1 MLRTHGH
8 LVEHFSWPGA
18 KSLIIKLLMAPVTAT
33 PLTAEQLHEVDA
45 WIEAHL
51 AEMPESV
58 AAFLKLH
65 RHYLTAGENL
75 PQRFNEM
82 LRQLRRALG
91 ITSSSERRRSGSPVS
106 GIPAAKPGRP
116 KTERERLEQQR
127 DRSNRLGDWH
137 EDLHDRHTR
146 RAKRIDERLVK
157 MKTEPAPPVSSQED
171 QPEPSSPASLQDI
184 IDDTPLES
192 IELTEEERAQ
202 NRARTREFVKRLEK
216 GEQAD
221 PALMSATETLMP
233 GGAAVTDEEVEY
245 LAATLTPELA
255 DAMVVKTLND
265 QRVRYD
271 VSVTVKPITLNV
283 QKHVVVK
290 DNGERTV
297 VSASTDAYGP
307 ARYSVTWLTL
317 ATLAVLVGQFALP
330 FNRLATLFSTAGKQF
345 TAGGL
350 SRMLHYVAQR
360 LVPIYLELGE
370 ELSDSDILCGDD
382 TSCRVIEVAS
392 YFKTAKSKRRKGA
405 KNERPPPWDA
415 YRTPAAA
422 EASIEQCRQRQE
434 QRQRQQADGARDVKR
449 AKDEEPSLGMLIGRA
464 LEFESPRQ
472 DGTGGKQSLNTTVIT
487 GRSVADDPRSQ
498 IVFYRSH
505 LGGFGNLLES
515 VLRQRNSAARD
526 VIVQADLSTTN
537 LVKDPELMQ
546 RFDLKL
552 IGCSAHAR
560 RPFALYEQED
570 QVYCPF
576 MLHLFTGLAMHEQLL
591 DEHGRNRE
599 NVLAV
604 RQADS
609 RRLWGDIKEL
619 ATKLKAKWSKS
630 TKLGTGARYILK
642 HYDKL
647 TAYLDDPRLQPTNNL
662 QERMLRTEKLIESSS
677 MFRLSLEGR
686 FVLDIIRTIL
696 QTAVAARVPAHDYLV
711 DVLRAD
717 ADEIEQHPERFTPY
731 AWGARR
737 QTEEQTSEP

>member
-1 MLRTHGH
+1 MD
-8 LVEHFSWPGA
+8 
-18 KSLIIKLLMAPVTAT
+18 PVIAT

-51 AEMPESV
+51 AELPESV
-58 AAFLKLH
+58 AALLKLL
-65 RHYLTAGENL
+65 RHYLTAGEEL

-82 LRQLRRALG
+82 VRQLRRALG
-91 ITSSSERRRSGSPVS
+91 ITSSSERRRSGSPAS
-106 GIPAAKPGRP
+106 AIPAAERGRA
-116 KTERERLEQQR
+116 KTARERLEQQR
-127 DRSNRLGDWH
+127 DRCCRLGDWH
-137 EDLHDRHTR
+137 RDLHKQHTR
-146 RAKRIDERLVK
+146 RAKRIAKRLAK
-157 MKTEPAPPVSSQED
+157 MKTRTAPPILTKEGDS
-171 QPEPSSPASLQDI
+171 PEPSSPTSLQDI
-184 IDDTPLES
+184 IDDTPVES
-192 IELTEEERAQ
+192 IELTEEERAET
-202 NRARTREFVKRLEK
+202 RAQSREFADRMEQ

-221 PALMSATETLMP
+221 PALMSSTEILMP
-233 GGAAVTDEEVEY
+233 GGTAVTEEEVQY

-271 VSVTVKPITLNV
+271 VSVSVKPITLNV
-283 QKHVVVK
+283 EKHVVVK

-297 VSASTDAYGP
+297 VSASTDKYGP
-307 ARYSVTWLTL
+307 PRYSVTWLTL

-350 SRMLHYVAQR
+350 SRMLRYVAER
-360 LVPIYLELGE
+360 LVPIYLKLAE

-382 TSCRVIEVAS
+382 TPCRVLEVAS
-392 YFKTAKSKRRKGA
+392 NLKAAKSQGRKRKRSKH
-405 KNERPPPWDA
+405 PPPWDA

-422 EASIEQCRQRQE
+422 EASIEHCRQRQE
-434 QRQRQQADGARDVKR
+434 QRQRQQADGARDAKR
-449 AKDEEPSLGMLIGRA
+449 TKEEEPSLGMLIGRV

-472 DGTGGKQSLNTTVIT
+472 DGTGAKQSLNTTVIT
-487 GRSVADDPRSQ
+487 GRRVADDPRSL

-505 LGGFGNLLES
+505 LGGLGNLLES
-515 VLRQRNSAARD
+515 ILLRRSPAARD

-537 LVKDPELMQ
+537 LVQNEELLQ

-560 RPFALYEQED
+560 RPFAVYEEED

-604 RQADS
+604 RQVDS
-609 RRLWGDIKEL
+609 RRLWVDIKEL
-619 ATKLKAKWSKS
+619 ATTMKAKWSKG
-630 TKLGTGARYILK
+630 TKLGTAARYILK

-677 MFRLSLEGR
+677 MFRLTLEGR

-696 QTAVAARVPAHDYLV
+696 QTAVAARVPVHDYLV

-717 ADEIEQHPERFTPY
+717 ADEVEKHPERFTPH

-737 QTEEQTSEP
+737 QAEQQPSEP

>member
-1 MLRTHGH
+1 MD
-8 LVEHFSWPGA
+8 
-18 KSLIIKLLMAPVTAT
+18 PVAT
-33 PLTAEQLHEVDA
+33 TLLTAEQRREVDE

-51 AEMPESV
+51 PELPEPV
-58 AAFLKLH
+58 AAFLNLH
-65 RHYLTAGENL
+65 RHYLTAGEDL
-75 PQRFNEM
+75 PQRFKEVVQE
-82 LRQLRRALG
+82 LLRALG

-106 GIPAAKPGRP
+106 AVAGTKCGRA

-137 EDLHDRHTR
+137 QDLREQHTR
-146 RAKRIDERLVK
+146 RAKRIEERLAK
-157 MKTEPAPPVSSQED
+157 MKTKPAPPVSAKGDES
-171 QPEPSSPASLQDI
+171 EPSSPATLQDI
-184 IDDTPLES
+184 IDDTPVES
-192 IELTEEERAQ
+192 IELTEEERAEI
-202 NRARTREFVKRLEK
+202 RAETSAFVERLEQ

-221 PALMSATETLMP
+221 PALTPGSETLMP
-233 GGAAVTDEEVEY
+233 GGAAVTNEEVEY
-245 LAATLTPELA
+245 LAATLTADLA
-255 DAMVVKTLND
+255 DAKVVKTLND

-271 VSVTVKPITLNV
+271 VAVSVKPITLNV
-283 QKHVVVK
+283 EKQVVVK

-307 ARYSVTWLTL
+307 PRYSVTWLTL

-350 SRMLHYVAQR
+350 SRMLRYVAER
-360 LVPIYLELGE
+360 LVPIYLK
-370 ELSDSDILCGDD
+370 LSEQLADSDVHCGDD
-382 TSCRVIEVAS
+382 TSCRVLEVAS
-392 YFKTAKSKRRKGA
+392 YFKPAKSKRRKRP
-405 KNERPPPWDA
+405 KNQRPPPWDA

-472 DGTGGKQSLNTTVIT
+472 DGTGSKQSLNTTVIT
-487 GRSVADDPRSQ
+487 GRSVADDPRSL

-505 LGGFGNLLES
+505 LGGLGNLLES
-515 VLRQRNSAARD
+515 ILRRRSPTARE
-526 VIVQADLSTTN
+526 VIVQSDLSTTN
-537 LVKDPELMQ
+537 LVKDEELLQ
-546 RFDLKL
+546 RFGIRL

-560 RPFALYEQED
+560 RPFAVYEQED

-604 RQADS
+604 RQVDS
-609 RRLWGDIKEL
+609 RELWVDIKEL
-619 ATKLKAKWSKS
+619 ATKMKAKWSKG
-630 TKLGTGARYILK
+630 TKLGTGARYILR

-662 QERMLRTEKLIESSS
+662 QERMLRTEKLIERSS

-696 QTAVAARVPAHDYLV
+696 QTAVAARVPVHDYLV

-737 QTEEQTSEP
+737 QTEQQPSEP

>member
-1 MLRTHGH
+1 M
-8 LVEHFSWPGA
+8 
-18 KSLIIKLLMAPVTAT
+18 
-33 PLTAEQLHEVDA
+33 EQ
-45 WIEAHL
+45 
-51 AEMPESV
+51 
-58 AAFLKLH
+58 
-65 RHYLTAGENL
+65 
-75 PQRFNEM
+75 
-82 LRQLRRALG
+82 
-91 ITSSSERRRSGSPVS
+91 
-106 GIPAAKPGRP
+106 
-116 KTERERLEQQR
+116 
-127 DRSNRLGDWH
+127 
-137 EDLHDRHTR
+137 
-146 RAKRIDERLVK
+146 
-157 MKTEPAPPVSSQED
+157 
-171 QPEPSSPASLQDI
+171 
-184 IDDTPLES
+184 
-192 IELTEEERAQ
+192 
-202 NRARTREFVKRLEK
+202 

-221 PALMSATETLMP
+221 PALMSSTEILMP
-233 GGAAVTDEEVEY
+233 GGTAVTEEEVQY

-271 VSVTVKPITLNV
+271 VSVSVKPITLNV
-283 QKHVVVK
+283 EKHVVVK

-297 VSASTDAYGP
+297 VSASTDVYGP
-307 ARYSVTWLTL
+307 PRYSVTWLTL

-330 FNRLATLFSTAGKQF
+330 FNRLATLFSAAGKQF

-360 LVPIYLELGE
+360 LVPIYLRLGE

-392 YFKTAKSKRRKGA
+392 YFKKANSKRRRGSNKR
-405 KNERPPPWDA
+405 KQPPPWAA

-422 EASIEQCRQRQE
+422 EASIGQCRQRQE
-434 QRQRQQADGARDVKR
+434 QRQRQRADGARDVKR
-449 AKDEEPSLGMLIGRA
+449 AKDEEPSLGMLIGRV

-472 DGTGGKQSLNTTVIT
+472 DGTGSKQSLNTTVIT
-487 GRSVADDPRSQ
+487 GRSVADDPRSL

-505 LGGFGNLLES
+505 LGGLGNLLES
-515 VLRQRNSAARD
+515 ILLRRSPAARD

-537 LVKDPELMQ
+537 LVKDPDLLQ

-560 RPFALYEQED
+560 RPFAVYEEED

-604 RQADS
+604 RQVDS
-609 RRLWGDIKEL
+609 RRLWVDIKEL
-619 ATKLKAKWSKS
+619 ATTMKAKWSKG
-630 TKLGTGARYILK
+630 TKLGTAARYILK

-677 MFRLSLEGR
+677 MFRLTLEGR
-686 FVLDIIRTIL
+686 CVLDIIRTIL
-696 QTAVAARVPAHDYLV
+696 QTAVAARVPVHDYLV

-717 ADEIEQHPERFTPY
+717 ADEVEKHPERFTPH

-737 QTEEQTSEP
+737 QAEQQPSEP

>member
-1 MLRTHGH
+1 MD
-8 LVEHFSWPGA
+8 
-18 KSLIIKLLMAPVTAT
+18 PVAAT
-33 PLTAEQLHEVDA
+33 PLTAEQLREVDA
-45 WIEAHL
+45 WIADQL
-51 AEMPESV
+51 TKAPESV
-58 AAFLKLH
+58 AIFLELH
-65 RHYLTAGENL
+65 RHYLTAGEKL
-75 PQRFNEM
+75 PQRFKEA
-82 LRQLRRALG
+82 LRQLHRALG
-91 ITSSSERRRSGSPVS
+91 ITSSSERRRSGSPMKAV
-106 GIPAAKPGRP
+106 PAAERGRP
-116 KTERERLEQQR
+116 KTARERLEQQR
-127 DRSNRLGDWH
+127 DRCCRLGHWH
-137 EDLHDRHTR
+137 QGLHERHTR
-146 RAKRIDERLVK
+146 RANRIDERLVK
-157 MKTEPAPPVSSQED
+157 MKTKPAPRMSSKGDE
-171 QPEPSSPASLQDI
+171 PEPSSPASLQDI
-184 IDDTPLES
+184 IDETPVES
-192 IELTEEERAQ
+192 IELTEAERAEIHAQ
-202 NRARTREFVKRLEK
+202 TLEFADRMEE

-221 PALMSATETLMP
+221 PSLMSPTEILMP
-233 GGAAVTDEEVEY
+233 GGVAVTDEEVEY

-271 VSVTVKPITLNV
+271 VSVTVRPITLNV

-307 ARYSVTWLTL
+307 PRYSVTWVTL
-317 ATLAVLVGQFALP
+317 ATLAVLIGQFALP

-350 SRMLHYVAQR
+350 SRMLHYVAER
-360 LVPIYLELGE
+360 LVPIYIQLSE
-370 ELSDSDILCGDD
+370 ELADSDILCGDD

-392 YFKTAKSKRRKGA
+392 HLKAAKSQERKRQR
-405 KNERPPPWDA
+405 NRHPPPWDA

-422 EASIEQCRQRQE
+422 EASIEQCRQRQQ
-434 QRQRQQADGARDVKR
+434 QRRQQRADGARDAKR
-449 AKDEEPSLGMLIGRA
+449 TKDEEPSLGMLIGRV

-487 GRSVADDPRSQ
+487 GRSVADDPHSL

-505 LGGFGNLLES
+505 LGGLGNLLDS
-515 VLRQRNSAARD
+515 ILRRRNPAARD

-537 LVKDPELMQ
+537 LVKDPELLQ

-560 RPFALYEQED
+560 RPFAVHEDED
-570 QVYCPF
+570 QVYCPL

-591 DEHGRNRE
+591 DEQGRNRK

-604 RQADS
+604 RRVDS
-609 RRLWGDIKEL
+609 RRLWVDIKEL
-619 ATKLKAKWSKS
+619 ATKMKAKWSKG

-717 ADEIEQHPERFTPY
+717 ADEIEQHPERFTPH
-731 AWGARR
+731 AWRAHQQ
-737 QTEEQTSEP
+737 QTEEQPAEP

>member
-1 MLRTHGH
+1 MD
-8 LVEHFSWPGA
+8 
-18 KSLIIKLLMAPVTAT
+18 PVAAT
-33 PLTAEQLHEVDA
+33 PLTAEQLREVDA

-58 AAFLKLH
+58 AVFLKLH
-65 RHYLTAGENL
+65 RQYLTAGENL
-75 PQRFNEM
+75 PQRFKEA
-82 LRQLRRALG
+82 LRELHRALG
-91 ITSSSERRRSGSPVS
+91 ITSSSERRRSGSPAS
-106 GIPAAKPGRP
+106 AIPGAKPGRA
-116 KTERERLEQQR
+116 KTEQERLEQQR
-127 DRSNRLGDWH
+127 DRCNRLGHWH
-137 EDLHDRHTR
+137 GDLRKRHTR
-146 RAKRIDERLVK
+146 RAKRIAKRLAK
-157 MKTEPAPPVSSQED
+157 MKTRTALPILAQEED
-171 QPEPSSPASLQDI
+171 SPEPSPPTSLQDI
-184 IDDTPLES
+184 IDDTPVES
-192 IELTEEERAQ
+192 IELTEEEQAEVRAETE
-202 NRARTREFVKRLEK
+202 AFVEHLEK

-221 PALMSATETLMP
+221 PTLRSPTETLMP
-233 GGAAVTDEEVEY
+233 GGAAVTEEEVEY

-283 QKHVVVK
+283 EKRVVVK

-297 VSASTDAYGP
+297 VSASTDKYGP
-307 ARYSVTWLTL
+307 PRYSVTWLTL

-350 SRMLHYVAQR
+350 SRMLRYVAER
-360 LVPIYLELGE
+360 LVPIYLKLAE

-382 TSCRVIEVAS
+382 TPCRVIEVAS
-392 YFKTAKSKRRKGA
+392 HLKAAKSQGRKRK
-405 KNERPPPWDA
+405 KSKHPPPWDA

-422 EASIEQCRQRQE
+422 EASIEHCRQRQE
-434 QRQRQQADGARDVKR
+434 QRQRQQADGARDAKR
-449 AKDEEPSLGMLIGRA
+449 TKEEEPSLGMLIGRV

-472 DGTGGKQSLNTTVIT
+472 DGTGAKQSLNTTVIT

-515 VLRQRNSAARD
+515 ILRQRSSAVRD
-526 VIVQADLSTTN
+526 LVVQADLNLTN
-537 LVKDPELMQ
+537 LIRDPELLQ
-546 RFDLKL
+546 RLDLKL

-560 RPFALYEQED
+560 RPFAVHETED

-604 RQADS
+604 RQIDS
-609 RRLWGDIKEL
+609 RRLWEDIKEL
-619 ATKLKAKWSKS
+619 ATTMKVKWSKG

-677 MFRLSLEGR
+677 MFRLTLEGR

-717 ADEIEQHPERFTPY
+717 ADEIEQHPERFTPH

-737 QTEEQTSEP
+737 QTEQQPSEP

>member
-1 MLRTHGH
+1 LTGIEEFD
-8 LVEHFSWPGA
+8 L
-18 KSLIIKLLMAPVTAT
+18 KLHMDWATAE

-58 AAFLKLH
+58 AAFLKLQ
-65 RHYLTAGENL
+65 RRCLTAGENL

-82 LRQLRRALG
+82 VRQLRRALG
-91 ITSSSERRRSGSPVS
+91 ITSSSERRRSGSPMS
-106 GIPAAKPGRP
+106 AIPAAEPGRP

-137 EDLHDRHTR
+137 DDLHDRHTG
-146 RAKRIDERLVK
+146 RAKRIDEKLVK
-157 MKTEPAPPVSSQED
+157 MKTEPVPPVSSEEG

-192 IELTEEERAQ
+192 IERTEEERAQ
-202 NRARTREFVKRLEK
+202 GRARTREFVKRLEK
-216 GEQAD
+216 GEGEAD
-221 PALMSATETLMP
+221 PAFTLATETLMP

-245 LAATLTPELA
+245 LAATLTPELT

-283 QKHVVVK
+283 QKQVVVK

-307 ARYSVTWLTL
+307 PRYSVTWLTL

-360 LVPIYLELGE
+360 LVPIYLKLGE

-392 YFKTAKSKRRKGA
+392 YFKTAKSKRRKGP
-405 KNERPPPWDA
+405 KNKRPPPWNA

-434 QRQRQQADGARDVKR
+434 QRQCQQADGARDVKR
-449 AKDEEPSLGMLIGRA
+449 AKDEELSLGMLIGRA

-515 VLRQRNSAARD
+515 VLRQRSSAAARD

-537 LVKDPELMQ
+537 LVKAPDLLE

-604 RQADS
+604 RQVDS

-717 ADEIEQHPERFTPY
+717 ADEIEQHPERFTPH

-737 QTEEQTSEP
+737 QTDQQTSEP